1 MRGVEIAVPGRLKA
15 LMLALRFGYCAP
27 LSRPC
32 SSSLARDLSA
42 AQTELVRENLQE
54 MIDNTRRIAER
65 SMEVA
70 SEAART
76 ITAGTGKAARCQRVA
91 VSLSRRAEEV
101 GCLRAW

>member
-1 MRGVEIAVPGRLKA
+1 
-15 LMLALRFGYCAP
+15 MLALRFGYCAP
-27 LSRPC
+27 LSRPG

-76 ITAGTGKAARCQRVA
+76 ITAGTGKAAR
-91 VSLSRRAEEV
+91 RA
-101 GCLRAW
+101 A

>member
-42 AQTELVRENLQE
+42 AQTELARENLQE

-70 SEAART
+70 SERT